1 MHKYSLPTIN
11 KFKGTGVALVT
22 PFNTQGEIDYTGL
35 TQLINHV
42 IDGGVEYV
50 VSMGT
55 TGESA
60 TLSEQERFAIID
72 FTLTAV
78 NGRVAVVGGFGGNN
92 TAEIMRSI
100 IAYKKH
106 CADKQYIDAIL
117 IASPY
122 YNKPSQEGIYQ
133 HYVAIDKIV
142 TVPIIL
148 YNVPGRTSSNM
159 ESHTTIRIA
168 NDANH
173 VIAIKEASGNF
184 VQCMRII
191 RDAPNDFLVI
201 SGDDPIT
208 LPFIAMGMHGVISV
222 VANAYPKY
230 FSAMVRECLQQQ
242 FSTANPLH
250 YKLLDFTELIFKE
263 GSPPGV
269 KYALKSLQICDD
281 TVRLPLWKISNTL
294 EAQIK
299 ASMELLK

>member
-1 MHKYSLPTIN
+1 MHTYSTSTIN

-22 PFNTQGEIDYTGL
+22 PFNAQGEIDYNGL

-42 IDGGVEYV
+42 INGGVEYV

-72 FTLTAV
+72 FTISVV
-78 NGRVAVVGGFGGNN
+78 NGRVPVVGGFGGNN
-92 TAEIMRSI
+92 TADIIRSI
-100 IAYKKH
+100 EAYKNH
-106 CADKQYIDAIL
+106 SADKQYIDAIL

-133 HYVAIDKIV
+133 HYLAIDKTV

-159 ESHTTIRIA
+159 ESQTTVRIA
-168 NDANH
+168 NEAKH

-191 RDAPNDFLVI
+191 RDAPKDFLVI

-222 VANAYPKY
+222 VANAFPKD
-230 FSAMVRECLQQQ
+230 FSVMVRECLQQR
-242 FSTANPLH
+242 FTAANPLH
-250 YKLLDFTELIFKE
+250 YKILDFTELIFKE
-263 GSPPGV
+263 GSPAGV
-269 KYALKSLQICDD
+269 KFALKSLNICDD
-281 TVRLPLWKISNTL
+281 HVRLPLWKISDML
-294 EAQIK
+294 ESQIK
-299 ASMELLK
+299 ATVEQIK